1 MKRKGVQLPIK
12 AIAVVMGILVAKF
25 LLFFFFKGALG
36 KRLTWMRVGLWA
48 ECGKGITAPDEQE
61 GLFRLYWLL

>member
-1 MKRKGVQLPIK
+1 MPIK

-25 LLFFFFKGALG
+25 LFFFFKGALG
-36 KRLTWMRVGLWA
+36 KRLTWMRVVLWV